1 MKTVQGENEGTIT
14 KVDWASKWVL
24 VGKLL
29 MPSLAVVFVLTYFL
43 YYV

>member
-1 MKTVQGENEGTIT
+1 MARVAS
-14 KVDWASKWVL
+14 VDWASKWVL

-29 MPSLAVVFVLTYFL
+29 MPSLAVVFVLFYFL